1 MSLRRAARAARAA
14 RAGGQVER
22 WRRLRNDEL
31 HNLFCSQHVMR
42 IMKATD
48 DDMETG
54 HSTFIGDMKIH
65 RKSNPRP
72 SHNPDTNRHKK
83 TYS

>member
-1 MSLRRAARAARAA
+1 MLRKIFEPKTDRQRAA
-14 RAGGQVER
+14 ER

-31 HNLFCSQHVMR
+31 HNLLCSRHVMM
-42 IMKATD
+42 ITNVTD
-48 DDMETG
+48 DDMGTVI
-54 HSTFIGDMKIH
+54 STIIGDMKIH

-83 TYS
+83 T